1 MALADITPKL
11 NIDID
16 LTQNTPRFTFQDATD
31 YTADSVTIG
40 YVQGNIKLIVNGA
53 TTPTYDNIDDCK
65 EAIKLLF
72 DN

>member
-31 YTADSVTIG
+31 YTAESVTIG
-40 YVQGNIKLIVNGA
+40 DVEGNIKVVINGS
-53 TTPTYDNIDDCK
+53 TTPT
-65 EAIKLLF
+65 A
-72 DN
+72 

>member
-31 YTADSVTIG
+31 YTAQSV
-40 YVQGNIKLIVNGA
+40 Q
-53 TTPTYDNIDDCK
+53 
-65 EAIKLLF
+65 
-72 DN
+72 